1 MLKIKKV
8 KELLK
13 DISIK
18 ETCFDYDTSKL
29 ISLKI
34 GGKSFCFV
42 TVESR
47 DILRKLLGICME
59 NDISFEI
66 IGDGTNILL
75 NDDYLN
81 IVFIRLGGEFDY
93 IKFEKNGEIAVGAA
107 YKMTK
112 FVIKTAK
119 LGYDFSFLGGIPGT
133 IGGGV
138 IGNSGDKNQG
148 ICNYISRVKYI
159 SGSKLEEEVINI
171 KDCNYRYRHFYVP
184 DLLVLTDVV
193 LKADLL
199 EKRAVLQKVRKRI
212 KRKKLNQPV
221 GTKNAGSFFKNLPGY
236 PIPIGRMI
244 EGCGLKN
251 FHYGGAKVSGKHAN
265 FLENYKNATAKDILV
280 LSKIIRD
287 IIREKFNKEVEY
299 EVRMIGFEN
308 GQDIRK
314 F

>member
-1 MLKIKKV
+1 MLKMKKV

-13 DISIK
+13 DINIK

-29 ISLKI
+29 TSLKI
-34 GGKSFCFV
+34 GGRSFCFV

-47 DILRKLLGICME
+47 DILLNLLGICIE
-59 NDISFEI
+59 NDAGFEI

-81 IVFIRLGGEFDY
+81 MVFIRLDGEFNY
-93 IKFEKNGEIAVGAA
+93 IKFKKNGEIVAGAA
-107 YKMTK
+107 YKMTR

-159 SGSKLEEEVINI
+159 SRSKLEERVLNI

-184 DLLVLTDVV
+184 DMLVLTDVV

-221 GTKNAGSFFKNLPGY
+221 DTKNAGSFFKNLPGY

-244 EGCGLKN
+244 EECGLKN

-265 FLENYKNATAKDILV
+265 FLENYKNAAAKDILV

-287 IIREKFNKEVEY
+287 IVREKFNKELEY
-299 EVRMIGFEN
+299 EVKMIGFKN
-308 GQDIRK
+308 G
-314 F
+314 